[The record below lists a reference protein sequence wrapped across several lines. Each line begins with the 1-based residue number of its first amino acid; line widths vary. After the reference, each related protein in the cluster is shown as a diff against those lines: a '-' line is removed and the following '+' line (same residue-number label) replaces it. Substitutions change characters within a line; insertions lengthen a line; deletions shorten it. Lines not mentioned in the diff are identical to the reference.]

1 MGLEFRVSGMEIA
14 KAGVFSKPFLLS
26 EESIRLHSEPKPQTL
41 GSSLKPKPLTIYI
54 YIYIL
59 YFLLYTHDIYI
70 HTYIYIY

>member
-54 YIYIL
+54 YIYCI
-59 YFLLYTHDIYI
+59 FCYI
-70 HTYIYIY
+70 HMIYTYIHIYIY